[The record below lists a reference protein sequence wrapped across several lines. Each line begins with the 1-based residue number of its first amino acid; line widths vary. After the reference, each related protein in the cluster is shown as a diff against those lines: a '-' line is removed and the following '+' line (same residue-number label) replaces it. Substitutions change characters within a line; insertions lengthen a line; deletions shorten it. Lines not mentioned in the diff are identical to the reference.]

1 MKKSLMISVVLV
13 IAFVGCRFPQWLT
26 GDLVINTDSSQAKTL
41 LPAVSMD
48 IADYEVS
55 GDGPSSET
63 FLTNSSTGNTEMAN
77 LVAGEWL
84 ISVKAMNADGTVI
97 ADGSTTTT
105 VPAGGTANAAVT
117 VTPLAGTGALNL
129 TVSWPSGV
137 LASPSVAGTITDPS
151 GLAQDLSFTISGS
164 EATTSVTGLSAGYHT
179 LSVQVLDSGVVAAG
193 GMEVARILADTTT
206 TGTMTFQNVR
216 PADGDVIVDITPD
229 VDEPLTVSI
238 TGQVASID
246 QGTAMSVTASVS
258 PDPGSVGYTWYL
270 DGAKIGTGA
279 TISVGST
286 LDPGTY
292 RLDVSAVS
300 SDGTQGGSTG
310 CTFDVIGTMT
320 AQASLAWD
328 PSPDSTVT
336 GYKLHYG
343 TESGSYTES
352 VDVGNTTSYTLDG
365 LQPNTDYY
373 FAATAYDDQGAESD
387 YSNEISYAPPI

>member
-1 MKKSLMISVVLV
+1 MKKSLMISIVLV
-13 IAFVGCRFPQWLT
+13 IAFAGCRFPQWLT
-26 GDLVINTDSSQAKTL
+26 GDLVINTDASKAKTL

-55 GDGPSSET
+55 GDGPADET
-63 FLTNSSTGNTEMAN
+63 FRTNCATGNTEMTS
-77 LVAGEWL
+77 LVAGEW
-84 ISVKAMNADGTVI
+84 IITVKAMNGDGTVI

-105 VPAGGTANAAVT
+105 VPAGGTANAAVA
-117 VTPLAGTGALNL
+117 VTPLAGTGSLNL

-137 LASPSVAGTITDPS
+137 LAGPSVSGTITSPDGQP
-151 GLAQDLSFTISGS
+151 QQMSFTVSGS

-193 GMEVARILADTTT
+193 GMEVARILADTNT

-216 PADGDVIVDITPD
+216 PASGDVIVDITPD

-238 TGQVASID
+238 SGQVASID
-246 QGTAMSVTASVS
+246 QGTAMTVTASVS
-258 PDPGSVGYTWYL
+258 PDPGSVTYTWYL
-270 DGAKIGTGA
+270 DGAKIGNGA

-300 SDGTQGGSTG
+300 ADGTQGGSTG

-328 PSPDSTVT
+328 PSPDSTVA

-343 TESGSYTES
+343 TESGNYTES
-352 VDVGNTTSYTLDG
+352 VDVGNTTSYTLDS
-365 LQPNTDYY
+365 LQPNTEYY
-373 FAATAYDDQGAESD
+373 FAATAYNDEGAESD
-387 YSNEISYAPPI
+387 YSNEISHAPPI